1 MSVDDKIAVD
11 ALINISKS
19 LSKIS
24 EDISEIRKVITLD
37 HRQTLRDN
45 RQKLKNQNSV
55 LLQEN
60 KNDISSKIDAK
71 SFTKEDALTKIH
83 DILDGK
89 YIN

>member
-1 MSVDDKIAVD
+1 MPVNDKIAVD

-24 EDISEIRKVITLD
+24 EDISEIRKVITFD
-37 HRQTLRDN
+37 HRQTLREN

-60 KNDISSKIDAK
+60 KNVISSKTDAK
-71 SFTKEDALTKIH
+71 PFTKEDALTKIH
-83 DILDGK
+83 DILNGK

>member
-1 MSVDDKIAVD
+1 MPVNDKIAVD

-24 EDISEIRKVITLD
+24 EDISEIRKVITFD
-37 HRQTLRDN
+37 HRQTLREN

-60 KNDISSKIDAK
+60 KNDSSSKTDVK
-71 SFTKEDALTKIH
+71 PFKKEDALTKIR
-83 DILDGK
+83 DIINGK